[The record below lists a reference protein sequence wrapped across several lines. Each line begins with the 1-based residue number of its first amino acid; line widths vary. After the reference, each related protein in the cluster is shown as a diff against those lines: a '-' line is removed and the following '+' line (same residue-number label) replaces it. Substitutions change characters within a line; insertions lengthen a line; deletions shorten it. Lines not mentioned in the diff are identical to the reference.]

1 MAGIFV
7 SYRRDDS
14 QGFAGRLA
22 DGLDE
27 LLGDDRV
34 FRDIEIPVGSDFTDV
49 LHRAI
54 AASDILLVV
63 IGRHWAGQSDTGH
76 PSRLFEDTD
85 WVRIEI
91 EAALAQGK
99 QVIPVLVGGARMPS
113 AEELPASIRQITNLQ
128 AAVLDDRHWDDGVDE
143 LADRLRALCPSLATD
158 RPPSDDNDSPAE
170 VLRELG
176 ERFLDEV
183 TSRRRPRLSVPS
195 LPPTF
200 TQRLLGSIGRGLRK
214 LAGIVVGL
222 GLVYIAIRLFGDE
235 TWLGYLDAL
244 EARLRIGW
252 DRLQYYLQQLQS
264 LLGGADFMSLL
275 DR

>member
-22 DGLDE
+22 DDLDE

-34 FRDIEIPVGSDFTDV
+34 FRDIEIPIGSDFTDV

-54 AASDILLVV
+54 AASDALLVV
-63 IGRHWAGQSDTGH
+63 IGRRWAGRSDDGLQ
-76 PSRLFEDTD
+76 SRLFDETD

-91 EAALAQGK
+91 EAALAQRK

-113 AEELPASIRQITNLQ
+113 AEELPGSIRQITKLQ
-128 AAVLDDRHWDDGVDE
+128 AAVLDDRHWNDGVDE

-158 RPPSDDNDSPAE
+158 RPASDDEDSPAE

-176 ERFLDEV
+176 ERLFDEV
-183 TSRRRPRLSVPS
+183 VSRQRPRLSPPS

-200 TQRLLGSIGRGLRK
+200 TQRLLAGTGRGLRK
-214 LAGIVVGL
+214 LAGIVVTL
-222 GLVYIAIRLFGDE
+222 ALVYAGIRLFGDE
-235 TWLGYLDAL
+235 TWLGYLDAF

-252 DRLQYYLQQLQS
+252 DRLQHYLQQLLSLQS
-264 LLGGADFMSLL
+264 ADLVVLWFG
-275 DR
+275 R